1 MELPHGIPIDLLD
14 RLLIIKTTPYSLNE
28 MINIMSIRAVTE
40 GIELEDEALAELGKI
55 GAKTSL
61 RYVVQLLTPCKIL
74 ADSQGRSK
82 VNKGDVEEIHSLFY
96 DAKSSAKLLHE
107 QSAKYIS

>member
-1 MELPHGIPIDLLD
+1 
-14 RLLIIKTTPYSLNE
+14 

-40 GIELEDEALAELGKI
+40 GIELEDDALAELGKI

-74 ADSQGRSK
+74 ADSQG
-82 VNKGDVEEIHSLFY
+82 SLLDMVATLTCFHY
-96 DAKSSAKLLHE
+96 W
-107 QSAKYIS
+107 

>member
-1 MELPHGIPIDLLD
+1 M
-14 RLLIIKTTPYSLNE
+14 
-28 MINIMSIRAVTE
+28 
-40 GIELEDEALAELGKI
+40 
-55 GAKTSL
+55 
-61 RYVVQLLTPCKIL
+61 QLLTPCKIL

-82 VNKGDVEEIHSLFY
+82 VNKSDVEEIHSLFY